1 MLAVNRR
8 AATDLESFWAPIA
21 AGRAAL
27 VAGLIAFLV
36 YASGLSPL
44 VHTFDPAQFQT
55 LARTGGIAHSGYPT
69 LVLLLQLFGE
79 LPFGTL
85 AWRAN
90 LLSAV
95 SGAVAVGLLAYMATR
110 FTRYATASVV
120 AALVFALSLSAWKES
135 TLAGVHM
142 FTLALGALLVL
153 VALRY
158 AWWPSLR
165 DAIAG
170 AFLFGLGLTSH
181 LTVLGVAPVLAL
193 AFAHGIRRSAFRT
206 RHVIAVVLALA
217 CGLAPF
223 VTLIMRD
230 RTDQPM
236 NYLADTLEPGPLVPS
251 NGEPSQALRIERA
264 RWLVSGAQ
272 YLGGRTHD
280 PGTLGLLAGYLALCE
295 ALNEFPFVTLPFA
308 LLGLGWLVVR
318 SRGFARWLLLWLAT
332 ALVLTGIG
340 ATAHTARFFFLPGA
354 FVLAIGIA
362 HGLATLARR
371 RVVVAGAAAALL
383 LAMPFVRLAIG
394 SSPAFAAA
402 LPVPGSIW
410 QMWPQDWRPWHAER
424 RYDEYGRGVMARVP
438 SDAVVLGMGW
448 DESTTLRYFVYG
460 EPLQPGVDVR
470 YTGPREPRLSRHVQE
485 AIAADRPVY
494 VAGAQAP
501 EPPAGTVL
509 HPVWDSGWRG
519 LWRLE
524 PAPVA
529 WITHVPT
536 GADSTR
542 AH

>member
-21 AGRAAL
+21 AGRTAL
-27 VAGLIAFLV
+27 VSGLVAFAV
-36 YASGLSPL
+36 YVSGLSPL

-69 LVLLLQLFGE
+69 LVLLLQLFGH

-95 SGAVAVGLLAYMATR
+95 AGALAVGLLAYTATR
-110 FTRYATASVV
+110 FTRHPFASAVG
-120 AALVFALSLSAWKES
+120 ALVFALSLSAWKES

-142 FTLALGALLVL
+142 FTLAIGAMLFLI
-153 VALRY
+153 ALRY

-165 DAIAG
+165 DATSG

-181 LTVLGVAPVLAL
+181 LTVLGLAPVLAF
-193 AFAHGIRRSAFRT
+193 AFARGLRRSAFRT
-206 RHVIAVVLALA
+206 RHVIAALLALA

-223 VTLIMRD
+223 TYLVTHD
-230 RTDQPM
+230 HSTQPM
-236 NYLADTLEPGPLVPS
+236 NYLADTLEPGPLVPTS
-251 NGEPSQALRIERA
+251 GEPSSELRVARA
-264 RWLVSGAQ
+264 VWLVRGAQ
-272 YLGGRTHD
+272 YLAGRTHD
-280 PGTLGLLAGYLALCE
+280 AAQLGKLAVYLLLCE
-295 ALNEFPFVTLPFA
+295 VVNEFPLVTLPLA
-308 LLGLGWLVVR
+308 LLGLSWLVVR
-318 SRGFARWLLLWLAT
+318 SRGFARWLLAWLGM
-332 ALVLTGIG
+332 ALVFTGIG
-340 ATAHTARFFFLPGA
+340 ASEHTARFFFLPGA
-354 FVLAIGIA
+354 FVLAS
-362 HGLATLARR
+362 GLAHLLASIARR
-371 RVVVAGAAAALL
+371 RAVVAYALSAVV

-402 LPVPGSIW
+402 LPVPASIW
-410 QMWPQDWRPWHAER
+410 QMWPQDWRPWHAES
-424 RYDEYGRGVMARVP
+424 RYDVYGRGVMSRVP

-470 YTGPREPRLSRHVQE
+470 YTGPREPRLSRHYHE

-494 VAGAQAP
+494 VAGAEAP
-501 EPPAGTVL
+501 EPPAGTVA
-509 HPVWDSGWRG
+509 HAVWDSGWRG

-529 WITHVPT
+529 DTSSATASP
-536 GADSTR
+536 DSTL